1 MSSTGLDTF
10 DTTIQKTNALL
21 REIEIALGWEGK
33 RRESYD
39 ALRGVLQTLRDRLT
53 VEEVA
58 HFSAQLPML
67 VRGIFYE
74 EWDPTH
80 LPIKMDKEQFLQKIV
95 ERGAL
100 EDMDEEDIE
109 KIVRVILQAVKSY
122 VNEGEIEDVKE
133 ILPKDI
139 ASLM

>member
-1 MSSTGLDTF
+1 MSNTGLDVF

-21 REIEIALGWEGK
+21 REIELALNWEGK

-53 VEEVA
+53 VEEIA
-58 HFSAQLPML
+58 HFSAQLPLL

-80 LPIKMDKEQFLQKIV
+80 LPIKMDKEQFLQTIA
-95 ERGAL
+95 ERGNL
-100 EDMDEEDIE
+100 EGKDVEDLE
-109 KIVRVILQAVKSY
+109 GIVRVILQAVKSY
-122 VNEGEIEDVKE
+122 VSAGEIEDVKG

-139 ASLM
+139 ASLI